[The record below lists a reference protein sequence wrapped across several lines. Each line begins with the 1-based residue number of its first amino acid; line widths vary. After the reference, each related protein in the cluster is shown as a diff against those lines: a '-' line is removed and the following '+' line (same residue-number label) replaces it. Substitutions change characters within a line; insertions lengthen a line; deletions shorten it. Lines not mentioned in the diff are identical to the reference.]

1 MNVGD
6 AQWLGVLL
14 MIPCHEEVQAVF
26 DDRSTQR
33 ETILIGGEIRGT
45 FVAEDVVLAGEP
57 VGAEIGECRTLEGVG
72 TRLGYGVDESA
83 TRTAVGYIVGI
94 GYHLELSHGLHGH
107 GVRTAFSCIGS
118 TAGDRVLG

>member
-14 MIPCHEEVQAVF
+14 MIPCHEEMQAVF

-33 ETILIGGEIRGT
+33 ETILIGREIRGT
-45 FVAEDVVLAGEP
+45 LVAEDVVLAGEP

-72 TRLGYGVDESA
+72 TRLGVNESA
-83 TRTAVGYIVGI
+83 TCTAIGYIIGI
-94 GYHLELSHGLHGH
+94 GYHLKLSHGLHGH
-107 GVRTAFSCIGS
+107 GVRTAFSGIGS